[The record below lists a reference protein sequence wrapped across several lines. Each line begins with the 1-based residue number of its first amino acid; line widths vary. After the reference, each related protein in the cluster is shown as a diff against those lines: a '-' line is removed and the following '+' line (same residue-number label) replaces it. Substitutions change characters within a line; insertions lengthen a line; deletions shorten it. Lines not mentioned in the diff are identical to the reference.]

1 MTKDEDENGLAPG
14 PALRTCLPLGQAILF
29 LPEFFHGMKRKWITI
44 GLLSVLICVPLYQLV
59 KALVGLNRTIVIAGG
74 PEKGLYHPIALS
86 LSNVVTR
93 LGRKATVLTTA
104 GSLENLKLVAEGKVD
119 LALFQPGSRKNLKE
133 FAPALLEQ
141 EAQKIDPAELGQVAF
156 MANLYSQPLHIAV
169 RNGSGIE
176 SLQDLKGKVV
186 NLGPELSADYP
197 MSRLLLRSLDM
208 QPGENHRNMPYT
220 ELIDAFDR
228 DEVDAAFITVGMQA
242 DVFRT
247 LARTGKVRF
256 LSIPNN
262 EALAAMELHLS
273 PFKVPRGIYQFEG
286 EAVPGADIQTVATGA
301 HLITR
306 SDVESGFV
314 ERITQE
320 ILKTPFQKENRLG
333 ELFEQGKPFAS
344 ARPFFPVHEGAM
356 WVYEPDTRTFI
367 KPALVDMWESMR
379 SFFVSIIVAGFLGFR
394 WYQKR
399 KDRTKETRLDHYI
412 RGVIDIERQQMTLD
426 TEKKGNDME
435 KLQSLQ
441 DQLTNLRQDCFKDF
455 SGHQLQEEPGTD
467 CFLELCASLSEK
479 LNAKMTRLR
488 LGGEIANLAR
498 AIEEKK

>member
-1 MTKDEDENGLAPG
+1 M
-14 PALRTCLPLGQAILF
+14 I

-59 KALVGLNRTIVIAGG
+59 KALAGMNRTIVIAGG

-93 LGRKATVLTTA
+93 LGRKATVRPTK
-104 GSLENLKLVAEGKVD
+104 GSLENLKLVAEGRVH

-133 FAPALLEQ
+133 FAPTLLEQ

-242 DVFRT
+242 DVFQA
-247 LARTGKVRF
+247 LARSGKVRF
-256 LSIPNN
+256 LSVPNN

-273 PFKVPRGIYQFEG
+273 PFKVPRGIYQFDG

-314 ERITQE
+314 EKITKE

-344 ARPFFPVHEGAM
+344 SRPFFPVHEGAK
-356 WVYEPDTRTFI
+356 WVYDPDTRTFI

-379 SFFVSIIVAGFLGFR
+379 SFFVSIVVAGFLGFQ

-399 KDRTKETRLDHYI
+399 KNRTKETRLDHYI

>member
-1 MTKDEDENGLAPG
+1 
-14 PALRTCLPLGQAILF
+14 
-29 LPEFFHGMKRKWITI
+29 MKRKWITI
-44 GLLSVLICVPLYQLV
+44 GLLSVLICVPLFQLI

-93 LGRKATVLTTA
+93 LGLKATVRTTA
-104 GSLENLKLVAEGKVD
+104 GSLENLKLVAEGRVD

-133 FAPALLEQ
+133 FAPTLLEQ

-186 NLGPELSADYP
+186 NLGEELSADYP

-247 LARTGKVRF
+247 LARSGKVRF

-314 ERITQE
+314 EKITKE

-344 ARPFFPVHEGAM
+344 SRPFFPVHEGAK
-356 WVYEPDTRTFI
+356 WVYDPDTRTFI
-367 KPALVDMWESMR
+367 EPALVDMWESMR
-379 SFFVSIIVAGFLGFR
+379 SFFMSILVAGFLGYQ
-394 WYQKR
+394 WYRKK
-399 KDRTKETRLDHYI
+399 KDRTKEGRLDYYV
-412 RGVIDIERQQMTLD
+412 RKVIEIERQQMTLD

-435 KLQSLQ
+435 KLQRLQ
-441 DQLTNLRQDCFKDF
+441 DDLTNLRQECFKDF

-467 CFLELCASLSEK
+467 CFLKLCASLSEK

-488 LGGEIANLAR
+488 LGGEIARLAK
-498 AIEEKK
+498 AIEENK

>member
-1 MTKDEDENGLAPG
+1 
-14 PALRTCLPLGQAILF
+14 
-29 LPEFFHGMKRKWITI
+29 MKRKWITI
-44 GLLSVLICVPLYQLV
+44 SLLSVLICVPLYQLV
-59 KALVGLNRTIVIAGG
+59 KVLVGLNRTIVIAGG

-86 LSNVVTR
+86 LSNVVTQ
-93 LGRKATVLTTA
+93 LNWPVEVVTTK
-104 GSLENLKLVAEGKVD
+104 GTLENLKLVAEGKAD
-119 LALFQPGSRKNLKE
+119 LALFQPGARKNLKQ
-133 FAPALLEQ
+133 FAPELMDHD
-141 EAQKIDPAELGQVAF
+141 AQKIDPDKLDEVAF
-156 MANLYSQPLHIAV
+156 VANLYSQPLHIAV
-169 RNGSGIE
+169 RKGSGIE

-186 NLGPELSADYP
+186 NLGLELSGDYP
-197 MSRLLLRSLDM
+197 MSRLLLQSLNIT
-208 QPGENHRNMPYT
+208 PGEEHLNLNYL
-220 ELIDAFDR
+220 ELIQAFEEDKL
-228 DEVDAAFITVGMQA
+228 DAAFITVGMQA

-247 LARTGKVRF
+247 LARSGRVRF
-256 LSIPNN
+256 LSVPNN
-262 EALAAMELHLS
+262 EALATMELHLS
-273 PFKVPRGIYQFEG
+273 PFQVPRGMYQFEG

-314 ERITQE
+314 EKITKE

-344 ARPFFPVHEGAM
+344 SRPFFPVHEGAK

-379 SFFVSIIVAGFLGFR
+379 SFFVSIVVAGFLGFQ

-399 KDRTKETRLDHYI
+399 KNRTKETRLDHYI

-455 SGHQLQEEPGTD
+455 SGHQLQDEPGTD

>member
-1 MTKDEDENGLAPG
+1 
-14 PALRTCLPLGQAILF
+14 
-29 LPEFFHGMKRKWITI
+29 MKRKWITI

-74 PEKGLYHPIALS
+74 PEKGLYPPIALS
-86 LSNVVTR
+86 LSTVVTR
-93 LGRKATVLTTA
+93 LGRKATVLTTK
-104 GSLENLKLVAEGKVD
+104 GSLENLKLVAEGRVH

-133 FAPALLEQ
+133 FAPTLLEQ

-176 SLQDLKGKVV
+176 SRQDLKGKVV
-186 NLGPELSADYP
+186 NLGEELSADYP

-208 QPGENHRNMPYT
+208 PPGENHRNMPYT

-242 DVFRT
+242 DVFQT
-247 LARTGKVRF
+247 LARSGKVRF

-306 SDVESGFV
+306 SDVESGLV
-314 ERITQE
+314 EKITQE

-333 ELFEQGKPFAS
+333 ELFEQGKPFAR
-344 ARPFFPVHEGAM
+344 ARPFFPIHEGAK
-356 WVYEPDTRTFI
+356 WVYEPGSRTLL
-367 KPALVDMWESMR
+367 KPELVDMWESMR
-379 SFFVSIIVAGFLGFR
+379 SFFVSILVAAFFGYQ
-394 WYQKR
+394 WYRKK
-399 KDRTKETRLDHYI
+399 KDRTKEGRLDYYI
-412 RGVIDIERQQMTLD
+412 RKVIEIERQQMTLD
-426 TEKKGNDME
+426 TEKKANDME
-435 KLQSLQ
+435 KLQRLQ
-441 DQLTNLRQDCFKDF
+441 DELTNLRQDCFKDF
-455 SGHQLQEEPGTD
+455 SGHQLQDEPCTD
-467 CFLELCASLSEK
+467 CFLKLCASLSEK

-488 LGGEIANLAR
+488 LGGEIARLAK
-498 AIEEKK
+498 AIEENK

>member
-93 LGRKATVLTTA
+93 LGRKATVQTTK
-104 GSLENLKLVAEGKVD
+104 GSLENLKLVAEGRVH

-133 FAPALLEQ
+133 FAPTLLEK
-141 EAQKIDPAELGQVAF
+141 EEQKIDPAELGQVTF

-186 NLGPELSADYP
+186 NLGQKLSADYP

-247 LARTGKVRF
+247 LARSGKVRF

-333 ELFEQGKPFAS
+333 ELFEHGKPFAS

-356 WVYEPDTRTFI
+356 WVYEPASKNLLSTDFVE
-367 KPALVDMWESMR
+367 KWEGMR
-379 SFFVSIIVAGFLGFR
+379 SFFVSLIVAGFFGYR
-394 WYQKR
+394 WYHKK
-399 KDRTKETRLDHYI
+399 KDRMKDHKLDHYI
-412 RGVIDIERQQMTLD
+412 HTVMEIEQQQMSLEA
-426 TEKKGNDME
+426 EKPEEAME
-435 KLQSLQ
+435 KLQSLL
-441 DQLTNLRQDCFKDF
+441 DRVTNLRQECFEDF
-455 SGHQLQEEPGTD
+455 SVHRLQDDQGTD
-467 CFLELCASLSEK
+467 CFLELCASVSEK
-479 LNAKMTRLR
+479 LNAKMTRIK
-488 LGGEIANLAR
+488 LGSEIARLAK
-498 AIEEKK
+498 AIEMNE

>member
-1 MTKDEDENGLAPG
+1 
-14 PALRTCLPLGQAILF
+14 
-29 LPEFFHGMKRKWITI
+29 MKRKWITI

-93 LGRKATVLTTA
+93 LGRKATVRTTA

-133 FAPALLEQ
+133 FAPTLLEQ
-141 EAQKIDPAELGQVAF
+141 EAQKIDPAEIGQVAF

-186 NLGPELSADYP
+186 NLGQELSADYP

-208 QPGENHRNMPYT
+208 QLGEKNRNMPYT

-247 LARTGKVRF
+247 LARSGKVRF

-306 SDVESGFV
+306 SDVQSGFV
-314 ERITQE
+314 EKITQE

-333 ELFEQGKPFAS
+333 ELFEQGKPFAR
-344 ARPFFPVHEGAM
+344 ARPFFPVHEGA
-356 WVYEPDTRTFI
+356 
-367 KPALVDMWESMR
+367 K
-379 SFFVSIIVAGFLGFR
+379 
-394 WYQKR
+394 
-399 KDRTKETRLDHYI
+399 
-412 RGVIDIERQQMTLD
+412 
-426 TEKKGNDME
+426 
-435 KLQSLQ
+435 
-441 DQLTNLRQDCFKDF
+441 
-455 SGHQLQEEPGTD
+455 
-467 CFLELCASLSEK
+467 
-479 LNAKMTRLR
+479 
-488 LGGEIANLAR
+488 
-498 AIEEKK
+498 

>member
-1 MTKDEDENGLAPG
+1 
-14 PALRTCLPLGQAILF
+14 
-29 LPEFFHGMKRKWITI
+29 MKRKWITI

-59 KALVGLNRTIVIAGG
+59 KALVGLNRTIVIAAG

-93 LGRKATVLTTA
+93 LGRKATVRTTA

-133 FAPALLEQ
+133 FAPTLLEQ
-141 EAQKIDPAELGQVAF
+141 ESQKIDPAELGQVAF

-169 RNGSGIE
+169 RNGSGVE
-176 SLQDLKGKVV
+176 SLQDLRGKVV

-197 MSRLLLRSLDM
+197 MSLLLLRSLDM

-256 LSIPNN
+256 LSIPHN

-306 SDVESGFV
+306 SDVESGLV
-314 ERITQE
+314 ENITQE

-333 ELFEQGKPFAS
+333 ELFEKGKPFAS
-344 ARPFFPVHEGAM
+344 SRPFFPIHEGAK
-356 WVYEPDTRTFI
+356 WVYEPSSKNLLSTDFVE
-367 KPALVDMWESMR
+367 KWEGMR
-379 SFFVSIIVAGFLGFR
+379 SFFVSLIVAGFFGYR
-394 WYQKR
+394 WYHKK
-399 KDRTKETRLDHYI
+399 KDRMKDHKLDHYI
-412 RGVIDIERQQMTLD
+412 HTVMEIEQQQMSLEA
-426 TEKKGNDME
+426 EKPEEAME
-435 KLQSLQ
+435 KLQSLL
-441 DQLTNLRQDCFKDF
+441 DRVTNLRQECFEDF
-455 SGHQLQEEPGTD
+455 SVHRLQDDQGTD
-467 CFLELCASLSEK
+467 CFLELCASISEK

-488 LGGEIANLAR
+488 LGGEIARLAD
-498 AIEEKK
+498 AIEKKL

>member
-1 MTKDEDENGLAPG
+1 
-14 PALRTCLPLGQAILF
+14 
-29 LPEFFHGMKRKWITI
+29 MKRKWITI
-44 GLLSVLICVPLYQLV
+44 SLLSVLICVPLYQLV

-74 PEKGLYHPIALS
+74 PEKGLYHPIALN
-86 LSNVVTR
+86 LSNMVVR
-93 LGRKATVLTTA
+93 LGRRATVLQTK
-104 GSLENLKLVAEGKVD
+104 GSLHNLKLLAEGGAD
-119 LALFQPGSRKNLKE
+119 LALFQPGSRKNLE
-133 FAPALLEQ
+133 ELAPALLEL
-141 EAQKIDPAELGQVAF
+141 EEQKIDPAQLERVAF
-156 MANLYSQPLHIAV
+156 VANLYSQPLHIAV
-169 RNGSGIE
+169 RKGSGIE

-197 MSRLLLRSLDM
+197 MSRLLLQSLDL

-220 ELIDAFDR
+220 DLIDAFDR

-273 PFKVPRGIYQFEG
+273 PFKVPRGIYEFEG

-314 ERITQE
+314 EKITKE

-344 ARPFFPVHEGAM
+344 SRPFFPVHEGAK
-356 WVYEPDTRTFI
+356 WVYVPDTRTFI
-367 KPALVDMWESMR
+367 TPELIDMWESLR
-379 SFFVSIIVAGFLGFR
+379 SFFVSFIVAGFLGFQ

-399 KDRTKETRLDHYI
+399 KDRTKETRLDYYI
-412 RGVIDIERQQMTLD
+412 RKVIEIERQQMTLD
-426 TEKKGNDME
+426 TEKKSNDME
-435 KLQSLQ
+435 KLQRLQ
-441 DQLTNLRQDCFKDF
+441 DQLTNLRQECFKDF

-488 LGGEIANLAR
+488 LGGDIERLAK
-498 AIEEKK
+498 AIETRE

>member
-1 MTKDEDENGLAPG
+1 
-14 PALRTCLPLGQAILF
+14 
-29 LPEFFHGMKRKWITI
+29 
-44 GLLSVLICVPLYQLV
+44 
-59 KALVGLNRTIVIAGG
+59 
-74 PEKGLYHPIALS
+74 
-86 LSNVVTR
+86 
-93 LGRKATVLTTA
+93 
-104 GSLENLKLVAEGKVD
+104 
-119 LALFQPGSRKNLKE
+119 
-133 FAPALLEQ
+133 
-141 EAQKIDPAELGQVAF
+141 
-156 MANLYSQPLHIAV
+156 
-169 RNGSGIE
+169 
-176 SLQDLKGKVV
+176 
-186 NLGPELSADYP
+186 
-197 MSRLLLRSLDM
+197 M

-242 DVFRT
+242 DVFQT

-314 ERITQE
+314 EKITQE

-333 ELFEQGKPFAS
+333 ELFEQGKPFAR
-344 ARPFFPVHEGAM
+344 ARPFFPVHEGAK

-379 SFFVSIIVAGFLGFR
+379 SFFVSIVVAGFLGFQ